1 MPTNPEVVRRAY
13 VVHLTGFREMADA
26 RAAAG
31 LDG

>member
-1 MPTNPEVVRRAY
+1 
-13 VVHLTGFREMADA
+13 VHVWTLRNSRIVHVTGFREKADA